1 MFFVP
6 LLATIFLAMVPDKS
20 ELYKGSCIIDA
31 TNDLFDEN
39 HMLRLVN
46 AERKKVHVQPLTFNS
61 KLKAAAQCHSAYQ
74 ARNKHMSHDGFKRSS
89 VGLRVKKKGY
99 FFRSCAENVAF
110 NQRSVE
116 EVVEAWMNSPDHRRN
131 ILSPKY
137 KEFGA
142 GMVNYYWTQNFGK
155 HR

>member
-46 AERKKVHVQPLTFNS
+46 AERKKT
-61 KLKAAAQCHSAYQ
+61 AAQCHSAYQ

-89 VGLRVKKKGY
+89 VGLRVEKKGY
-99 FFRSCAENVAF
+99 FYSSCAENVAKG
-110 NQRSVE
+110 QKSVE
-116 EVVEAWMNSPDHRRN
+116 EVVNSWMKSPGHKTN
-131 ILSPKY
+131 ILNPDY
-137 KEFGA
+137 TEFGA
-142 GMVNYYWTQNFGK
+142 GMVNNYWTQNFGK
-155 HR
+155 HQ

>member
-6 LLATIFLAMVPDKS
+6 LLATIFLGMVPDKS
-20 ELYKGSCIIDA
+20 ESYKGSCIIDA
-31 TNDLFDEN
+31 ANDRFDEN

-89 VGLRVKKKGY
+89 VGLRVEKKGY
-99 FFRSCAENVAF
+99 FYSSCAENVAKG
-110 NQRSVE
+110 QKSVE
-116 EVVEAWMNSPDHRRN
+116 EVVNSWMKSPGHKTN
-131 ILSPKY
+131 ILNPDY
-137 KEFGA
+137 TEFGA
-142 GMVNYYWTQNFGK
+142 GMVNNYWTQNFGK
-155 HR
+155 HQ